1 MADQNPQINQNVDN
15 QNDTDELFWWSD
27 DIFENSDL
35 LQPINSEVD
44 TAHQVIKSQNDLNNF
59 SGEVQNNNTE
69 NQVSEYSDSK
79 IYIQNDTQDEEINQ
93 LKNPNDVQGTSD
105 DLFDNAKQENVETNT
120 EFTNL
125 YNENWNIEQQPQE
138 NSYSDN
144 DDIFN
149 ETPANSD
156 ETFEEIPE
164 IEDISGNTEEE
175 NPVME
180 NEPAISSSSDSDET
194 FEEIPE
200 IEDISGNNQQENSM
214 MNDNSFDW
222 TMSDSNE
229 TFEEIPEIEDI
240 SGNNQEESSVMSNEP
255 SIPSSSDSNETFEEI
270 PEIEDISGNNQEE
283 SFETPDI
290 EPVNQDSQD
299 TENIDDVESTDNV
312 QSTPT
317 EDLDSEY
324 DDINDDIAE
333 LQNREDEEVDD
344 NDGSEYSNTDEEN
357 SNEEYQETDNFDD
370 ENLNHEDEWHPDIV
384 EDIPEDTDIIDDNF
398 DDDSDEEYDDE
409 ETEEEF
415 ASNWEN
421 DDEDE
426 EFVPQDEQNE
436 NIEQETKED
445 DIESAVVQDYEKYD
459 PNLFKTDVQKKFW
472 ELQWKT
478 EKIHEL
484 VWKDLDVWFDLL
496 WWNDDRQKITY
507 KISSWSDYITIEK
520 NEFIKED
527 ESNLENTLEFVLEE
541 DLEQN
546 MSVSVIVN
554 DVELYDEIKDLQKDS
569 NKKMQV
575 MEKMN
580 KFIFLLDE
588 EYKKIQ
594 KYQKEKEERNAVKW
608 VFRNF

>member
-1 MADQNPQINQNVDN
+1 MVDQNPQVNQNVDN
-15 QNDTDELFWWSD
+15 QNNADELFWWSD

-59 SGEVQNNNTE
+59 SGEVQNNNAE

-105 DLFDNAKQENVETNT
+105 DLFDNTKQENVETNT

-125 YNENWNIEQQPQE
+125 YNDNWNIEQQPQE
-138 NSYSDN
+138 NNYSDN

-175 NPVME
+175 SPVMS
-180 NEPAISSSSDSDET
+180 NEPSISSSSDSDET

-200 IEDISGNNQQENSM
+200 IEDISGNNQEENSQ
-214 MNDNSFDW
+214 
-222 TMSDSNE
+222 T
-229 TFEEIPEIEDI
+229 
-240 SGNNQEESSVMSNEP
+240 P
-255 SIPSSSDSNETFEEI
+255 SIETVNE
-270 PEIEDISGNNQEE
+270 
-283 SFETPDI
+283 
-290 EPVNQDSQD
+290 DSQE
-299 TENIDDVESTDNV
+299 TENVDDVESTDNV
-312 QSTPT
+312 QSTST
-317 EDLDSEY
+317 ENHDSNY

-333 LQNREDEEVDD
+333 LQNREDEDVDD
-344 NDGSEYSNTDEEN
+344 NDGSEYSDTDEEN
-357 SNEEYQETDNFDD
+357 SNEEYQETDNFDDD

-384 EDIPEDTDIIDDNF
+384 EDIPEDTDTIDDNF

-415 ASNWEN
+415 VSNWED

-426 EFVPQDEQNE
+426 EFVPQNDQEE
-436 NIEQETKED
+436 NVEQETKED

-459 PNLFKTDVQKKFW
+459 SDLFKTDVQKKFW

-507 KISSWSDYITIEK
+507 KISSWSDYVTIEK
-520 NEFIKED
+520 NEFNKED

-554 DVELYDEIKDLQKDS
+554 EVELYDEIKDLQKDS

-588 EYKKIQ
+588 EYKKIK
-594 KYQKEKEERNAVKW
+594 KYQKEKEERNAIKW